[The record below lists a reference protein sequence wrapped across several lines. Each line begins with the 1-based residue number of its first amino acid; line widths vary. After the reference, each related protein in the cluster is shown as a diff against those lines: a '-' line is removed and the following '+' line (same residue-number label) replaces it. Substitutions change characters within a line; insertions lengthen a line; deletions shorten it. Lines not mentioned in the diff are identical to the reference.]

1 MNQMFDSTNEIF
13 DSTEERYTIRHLTGQ
28 VRSVIIQRTFCPLY
42 IWYIFV
48 WPLYIRYSYNKV
60 RKLTVLYLSETR

>member
-28 VRSVIIQRTFCPLY
+28 VRSVIIQRTFCSLH
-42 IWYIFV
+42 IRYIFV
-48 WPLYIRYSYNKV
+48 CPLYIRYSYDKV
-60 RKLTVLYLSETR
+60 R